1 MQDTDIKIKPRP
13 SKLFLYERFYRDLE
27 IFRKNNQN
35 FAITEFAC
43 GASKILKSI
52 NPNFYQ
58 GIDLKEELISKS
70 KETYENDNY
79 KFFVG
84 SMIDFNTKIKTNL
97 GICIQTFGI
106 NLSFDEEILLKCL
119 NNLNNHISPNGTI
132 IFNLSLELY
141 LKHKEKIDGFIEK
154 NFSNSEII
162 YYGFF
167 NERYFYRLTRILI
180 FLEKL
185 LFFKSRFKKF
195 VYIKCNHKKSDI

>member
-106 NLSFDEEILLKCL
+106 NLSTKGELVATVF
-119 NNLNNHISPNGTI
+119 ISEYLPLQCKTKLQPAANA
-132 IFNLSLELY
+132 FFVFSLIEYFKL
-141 LKHKEKIDGFIEK
+141 FIEI
-154 NFSNSEII
+154 SSEII
-162 YYGFF
+162 
-167 NERYFYRLTRILI
+167 I
-180 FLEKL
+180 FLKPI
-185 LFFKSRFKKF
+185 FFLIIS
-195 VYIKCNHKKSDI
+195 IIILE